1 MNKKEFYKMEEEF
14 KRIPMNMEIQL
25 DRLEFGWQ
33 YNFRKFI
40 HQDEN
45 IPGLAM
51 SRSFGDFVAA

>member
-40 HQDEN
+40 H
-45 IPGLAM
+45 
-51 SRSFGDFVAA
+51 